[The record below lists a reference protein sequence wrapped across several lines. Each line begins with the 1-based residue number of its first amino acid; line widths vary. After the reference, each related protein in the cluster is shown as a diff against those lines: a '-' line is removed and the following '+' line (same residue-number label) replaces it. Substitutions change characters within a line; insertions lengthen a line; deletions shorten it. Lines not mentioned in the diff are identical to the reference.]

1 MPAALEL
8 PGMLGAVVELVRGER
23 LAGIR
28 RRVVD
33 EFVALASRHAVR
45 RLGHPAARRLPRLAA
60 VARALDDLAEPPA
73 GLRRVQAV
81 RIGGGSLDVVDLPAC
96 EVRAADIPALALA
109 LRCQDERT
117 LAGTHQHPYTAHD
130 SLLS

>member
-1 MPAALEL
+1 MPDALEL

-60 VARALDDLAEPPA
+60 VAGALDDLAEPPA

-81 RIGGGSLDVVDLPAC
+81 RIRGGAPLDG
-96 EVRAADIPALALA
+96 DIPVPPQGARRNPHAARFLPPPNG
-109 LRCQDERT
+109 R
-117 LAGTHQHPYTAHD
+117 
-130 SLLS
+130 

>member
-1 MPAALEL
+1 MPDALEL

-60 VARALDDLAEPPA
+60 VAGALDDLTEPPA

-81 RIGGGSLDVVDLPAC
+81 RIGRGCPPFGEVPAPP
-96 EVRAADIPALALA
+96 RRGPG
-109 LRCQDERT
+109 RSR
-117 LAGTHQHPYTAHD
+117 PPPF
-130 SLLS
+130 

>member
-1 MPAALEL
+1 MPDALEL
-8 PGMLGAVVELVRGER
+8 PGMLRAVVELVRGER

-60 VARALDDLAEPPA
+60 VAGALDDLAEPPA

-81 RIGGGSLDVVDLPAC
+81 RIGGGAPPLVEFPTPRRRGPGLSPGAPFLPPPQR
-96 EVRAADIPALALA
+96 RAPFPCAP
-109 LRCQDERT
+109 
-117 LAGTHQHPYTAHD
+117 HSP
-130 SLLS
+130 

>member
-1 MPAALEL
+1 MPDALEL

-60 VARALDDLAEPPA
+60 VARALDDLAVPPA

-81 RIGGGSLDVVDLPAC
+81 RIGGGFLHVVVLPAC
-96 EVRAADIPALALA
+96 EVRAADIPALALVV
-109 LRCQDERT
+109 RCQYDRP
-117 LAGTHQHPYTAHD
+117 LSGTHQ
-130 SLLS
+130 

>member
-1 MPAALEL
+1 MPDALEL

-45 RLGHPAARRLPRLAA
+45 RLCHPAARRLPRLAA

-73 GLRRVQAV
+73 GLRRVQAA
-81 RIGGGSLDVVDLPAC
+81 RSGGGSPERADLPAC
-96 EVRAADIPALALA
+96 QVRDADIPALRLA
-109 LRCQDERT
+109 VRWPGEST
-117 LAGTHQHPYTAHD
+117 LAGTPHPAY
-130 SLLS
+130 

>member
-81 RIGGGSLDVVDLPAC
+81 RIGGGAPFLGDLPHPRR
-96 EVRAADIPALALA
+96 RAARIPALPPAPPPP
-109 LRCQDERT
+109 RVNT
-117 LAGTHQHPYTAHD
+117 P
-130 SLLS
+130 S